1 MSTQQEEFLDAL
13 VDQMVLDFSDHG
25 ALVQRKSGEVCF
37 RGKFVYYRRVKP
49 DLLALVVDDVRFEL
63 PLW

>member
-1 MSTQQEEFLDAL
+1 MSTQRKEFLDAL

-25 ALVQRKSGEVCF
+25 SLIQRKSGEVCF
-37 RGKFVYYRRVKP
+37 RGTWVYYRKER
-49 DLLALVVDDVRFEL
+49 DMLVLIVDEERFDL

>member
-1 MSTQQEEFLDAL
+1 MSTPNEEFLDAL

-25 ALVQRKSGEVCF
+25 SLVQRKSGEVCF
-37 RGKFVYYRRVKP
+37 RGVWVYYRKVR
-49 DLLALVVDDVRFEL
+49 DMLVLIVNEERFEL

>member
-25 ALVQRKSGEVCF
+25 ALVQRRSGEICF
-37 RGKFVYYRRVKP
+37 RGVWVYYRKER
-49 DLLALVVDDVRFEL
+49 DLLVLVVNNERHEL
-63 PLW
+63 PLF